1 MSDAPDPRSEKFLSR
16 WSRRKQAEP
25 EIRERE
31 DRRVSDE
38 LAIERGVTPPQPAP
52 VQSIPADLPAVETLT
67 ADADFSRFMRADVP
81 AATRNAA
88 MKKLFGDPHF
98 NLMDGLDIYI
108 DDYSKADPIPLAM
121 LKDLAQSRM
130 LHLFDDDEQKL
141 APAGLPATE
150 TVADAPAAG
159 VLAAAPAPAA
169 ADSNPAIDPDAAP
182 PCQGEFAA
190 GGEIGAP
197 EDPVR
202 KRGEP

>member
-31 DRRVSDE
+31 DSRVSDE

-130 LHLFDDDEQKL
+130 LHLFDDDEEKL

-159 VLAAAPAPAA
+159 VLAAATAPAA
-169 ADSNPAIDPDAAP
+169 ADSNPAIDPDAAAP
-182 PCQGEFAA
+182 SQGEFAA

-197 EDPVR
+197 EDPAR
-202 KRGEP
+202 KRGEL

>member
-1 MSDAPDPRSEKFLSR
+1 MSDAPDPRSETFLSR

-31 DRRVSDE
+31 DSRVSDE
-38 LAIERGVTPPQPAP
+38 LALERGVAPVVPAP
-52 VQSIPADLPAVETLT
+52 VQSIPADLPAVETLS

-81 AATRNAA
+81 TATRNAA

-98 NLMDGLDIYI
+98 NVMDGLDIYI
-108 DDYSKADPIPLAM
+108 DDYTKADPIPLAM

-130 LHLFDDDEQKL
+130 LHLFDDEEEKL
-141 APAGLPATE
+141 APAGLPATG

-169 ADSNPAIDPDAAP
+169 ADSTPAIDPGAAAP
-182 PCQGEFAA
+182 RQAALAA

-197 EDPVR
+197 EDSAR
-202 KRGEP
+202 ERGEP